1 MVKKILVLS
10 LLLFTTIFGRTVYEI
25 ERLDIVANI
34 ERDGSLEVEE
44 RVIYDIGK
52 INGILYNIDA
62 LGYGKFTDLQIFYE
76 DDGEFKQARNNT
88 APSEGNFTVSVD
100 DGLYKIKLYAPSQN
114 ERKEFIFR
122 YNLTRG
128 VTVYRDIAQLNRKM
142 VGKDWQNSI
151 GNISVT
157 VNLPENVKKD
167 DIYAFGHGPLT
178 GNIEILDGKSVR
190 YTLNDYR
197 PGEFLEVNL
206 LFPKNILTSFN
217 PLLMKNKSAL
227 KEILDMEGKLAK
239 EANDARKRAIIG
251 FYLGRVVLVLA
262 VAWWLFLVVFIYLKN
277 SKRYKV
283 ENEYGEYFRELP
295 DDYSPSIAGT
305 LVSRNLYPSGR
316 ELFAMLLDLVR
327 KGHLKLEEG
336 EKTTTLILQESG
348 KPLSE
353 EEKFILNWYI
363 RELGD
368 GEKIILESVEAS
380 IKGRGGAKEFNRN
393 YERWRAIVYSDM
405 LEKNLKMDKRDKFS
419 TSLGIFTGIAYFIG
433 GGMLVVYFQSELFI
447 LMILLG
453 FILLPYTF
461 SRKRASLEKEK
472 AISRWEAFKKFLV
485 DYSNLEEAKLA
496 SIELWEHY
504 FVYAVALGVAEKVA
518 KGYSKIMSKKGEE
531 STIIGGRGYRNNSL
545 MNMYLYSHA
554 FRSMERNTSF
564 VAQRAMES
572 VARSSRSS
580 ARGRGGGFSGGS
592 SGGGGGRSGGGA
604 F

>member
-10 LLLFTTIFGRTVYEI
+10 LLLFTTIFGRTAYEI
-25 ERLDIVANI
+25 ESLDIVANI

-217 PLLMKNKSAL
+217 PLLMKNKSVL

-327 KGHLKLEEG
+327 KGNLKLEEG

-393 YERWRAIVYSDM
+393 YERWRTIVYSDM